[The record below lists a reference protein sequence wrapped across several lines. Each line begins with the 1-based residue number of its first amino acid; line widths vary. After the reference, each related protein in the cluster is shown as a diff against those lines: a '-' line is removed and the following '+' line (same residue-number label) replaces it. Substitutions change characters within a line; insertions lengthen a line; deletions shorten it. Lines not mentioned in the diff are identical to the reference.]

1 MSEGMGG
8 MVHANDVA
16 LAERQRSMALS
27 SDPDEATATWHRA
40 LNEAVVAWH
49 RAHGSLIPDLNE
61 LDARGIGETM
71 YYCFPHYFV
80 LPMYSSATSYRFRPP
95 GPEETLMEIWSLTR
109 YPQGQEPGP
118 PTPPIPR
125 SFDDERIPPIPTQDF
140 SNLPRQ
146 QRGLHNAGFE
156 YMRLAEGIE
165 GGIAN
170 FERTI
175 DGFLAGRPYDQ
186 LEAARRAVNVNPLE
200 QPVVD
205 LGF

>member
-1 MSEGMGG
+1 
-8 MVHANDVA
+8 
-16 LAERQRSMALS
+16 
-27 SDPDEATATWHRA
+27 
-40 LNEAVVAWH
+40 
-49 RAHGSLIPDLNE
+49 
-61 LDARGIGETM
+61 M

-125 SFDDERIPPIPTQDF
+125 SFDDERIPPIPTPDF

-170 FERTI
+170 FERTL

-186 LEAARRAVNVNPLE
+186 LEAALRAVNVTPSSSPSSISGSE
-200 QPVVD
+200 QSSVRALHPEGSDPVGVGPD
-205 LGF
+205 RPDRRCKKWWTVASERETRKEPK